1 MSRKEKSEEPP
12 EDIPLWVVS
21 FTDMITLLLAFFVL
35 LQSFAHEPDPEKFFE
50 GQGSFRQAI
59 ESFGLPVWDKGK
71 QNRIRRDWFVRKHA
85 PRPDPESQLDL
96 DPMDE
101 EEERLQRIFQEI
113 RDKMDANSLD
123 LRLTPLQVTATP
135 LRFARGSA
143 DLTGP
148 DRRYLERL
156 AVDLQGNVQSRSSSI
171 YIVGLAPDQ
180 PSDMQ
185 SYILSTR
192 RAEVVEDYLRRLLA
206 RTDQPWTVYAWGA
219 GKRFGRFPD
228 GTRIGVVVMG
238 EHHGR

>member
-1 MSRKEKSEEPP
+1 MSRKEKAEESP

-35 LQSFAHEPDPEKFFE
+35 LQSFAHEPDPEKFYE
-50 GQGSFRQAI
+50 GQGSFKRAI

-85 PRPDPESQLDL
+85 PKPDPESRLDV
-96 DPMDE
+96 DPIDE

-123 LRLTPLQVTATP
+123 LRQTPLQVTATP
-135 LRFARGSA
+135 LRFAPDSA
-143 DLTGP
+143 NLRPSDQQ
-148 DRRYLERL
+148 YLARL
-156 AVDLQGNVQSRSSSI
+156 AVDLQGNVHPGSSSI
-171 YIVGLAPDQ
+171 YLVGLAPDRQ
-180 PSDMQ
+180 NDMQ

-192 RAEVVEDYLRRLLA
+192 RAEVVEAYLRRLLV
-206 RTDQPWTVYAWGA
+206 RSGQPWTVYAWGA
-219 GKRFGRFPD
+219 GRRFGRFPD